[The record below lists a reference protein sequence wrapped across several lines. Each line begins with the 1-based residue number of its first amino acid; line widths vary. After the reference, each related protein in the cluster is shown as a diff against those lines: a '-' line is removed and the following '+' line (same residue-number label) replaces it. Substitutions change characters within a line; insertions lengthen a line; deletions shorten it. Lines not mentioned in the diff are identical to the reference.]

1 LSVPF
6 PRGHSFKSLGNKV
19 ARCRLECSDGRCRCP
34 APQPLTPSAVP
45 PSSTPRRAVAGYW
58 GHGGYTMVRA
68 ATISLWLVLLLVAP
82 PLVLANPAVAQIAEV
97 APPNGQQG
105 TIGATGATPS
115 AAQGGQSGSGLG
127 VICNELI
134 AGTFCSSGPSAAG
147 GYGSFSAG
155 TAAGN
160 PSLPPCAS
168 GMPANELCN

>member
-1 LSVPF
+1 
-6 PRGHSFKSLGNKV
+6 
-19 ARCRLECSDGRCRCP
+19 
-34 APQPLTPSAVP
+34 
-45 PSSTPRRAVAGYW
+45 
-58 GHGGYTMVRA
+58 MVRA

-82 PLVLANPAVAQIAEV
+82 LVLANPAIAQIAEV

-115 AAQGGQSGSGLG
+115 AAQSGQSGPGLG

>member
-1 LSVPF
+1 
-6 PRGHSFKSLGNKV
+6 
-19 ARCRLECSDGRCRCP
+19 
-34 APQPLTPSAVP
+34 
-45 PSSTPRRAVAGYW
+45 
-58 GHGGYTMVRA
+58 MVRV
-68 ATISLWLVLLLVAP
+68 ATIFLLLVMANLMP
-82 PLVLANPAVAQIAEV
+82 NPALAQIAEI
-97 APPNGQQG
+97 APSNGQQG
-105 TIGATGATPS
+105 VTGTAGAAQPS
-115 AAQGGQSGSGLG
+115 AQGGQSGSGLD